1 VSSEVTTFDKIV
13 DSIKR
18 NGWRVPERVIWH
30 YKDASLVDA
39 PALQSISA
47 PGLMVYRWT
56 LTHKVEYRAGNANRL
71 IALAAELAHAE
82 VVGPAASR
90 PGEFPQGHPLAV
102 DPAPESGF
110 RRFANTSTAI
120 NTAIT
125 AAPEGVAMPVNPS
138 VSAASPEPANIMC
151 DEEGR

>member
-1 VSSEVTTFDKIV
+1 MSSEVTTFDKIV

-47 PGLMVYRWT
+47 PALMVYRWT
-56 LTHKVEYRAGNANRL
+56 LTHKVEYRMGNADRL

-102 DPAPESGF
+102 EPDPESGF
-110 RRFANTSTAI
+110 RRFANPSTAI

-125 AAPEGVAMPVNPS
+125 AAPQPSGKPANPS
-138 VSAASPEPANIMC
+138 NSAASSAPASIMS
-151 DEEGR
+151 DDVGR

>member
-1 VSSEVTTFDKIV
+1 VSNEITTFDKVI

-18 NGWRVPERVIWH
+18 SGWRVPERVIWH
-30 YKDASLVDA
+30 YKDTSLVDA

-56 LTHKVEYRAGNANRL
+56 LTHKVEYRVGNADRL
-71 IALAAELAHAE
+71 IALQAELAHAE
-82 VVGPAASR
+82 AAGASASR

-102 DPAPESGF
+102 DPDPESGF

-125 AAPEGVAMPVNPS
+125 AAPQPGETPANPS
-138 VSAASPEPANIMC
+138 ISVASSAPTNIMR
-151 DEEGR
+151 DEAGR